1 MGSDS
6 VLLVVHGA
14 AHNDQAVLE
23 DRCRITE
30 NEVNGARY
38 DTVAEELATSLNIE
52 SVLVSI
58 HAAIVEGREV
68 RLETEGHCLMFHC
81 PSSVAEAH
89 VLANEALTKNGC
101 KILNVVL
108 FLAHY
113 KI

>member
-23 DRCRITE
+23 DSSSITE

-38 DTVAEELATSLNIE
+38 DTIAEELTTSLNIE

-58 HAAIVEGREV
+58 HAAVVEGRKV
-68 RLETEGHCLMFHC
+68 RLEAEGYCLVFHC
-81 PSSVAEAH
+81 PSSVTEAH

-101 KILNVVL
+101 KMLNVLL
-108 FLAHY
+108 FPVH
-113 KI
+113 